1 MRRYLIT
8 VFGQSN
14 APSSLSGTGGERW
27 GAPIAVAIIQIL
39 RSATIS
45 HWPEMHRRLCRRFF
59 RDRRGVL
66 LVGDPPGRIAA
77 LLSNFRAD
85 PNQS

>member
-1 MRRYLIT
+1 MGRAHPRRDHTNLAI
-8 VFGQSN
+8 GDNQPLAGN
-14 APSSLSGTGGERW
+14 AS
-27 GAPIAVAIIQIL
+27 APLPPI
-39 RSATIS
+39 
-45 HWPEMHRRLCRRFF
+45 F